1 VSNLGFPIHHR
12 NTNRLSDYVP
22 CKTPLNM
29 TISVNGKAI
38 PLHPLDLTT
47 GPDKSSQTCVGS
59 IQAADDLLS
68 SARIGDMI
76 LGVPF
81 LRNVY
86 TVLAHDVPL
95 ANGSFDTQS
104 AQNHQ
109 PFQLRPRLGVMGL
122 TDPGVAMDEFH
133 TVRVLGQPLSTSG
146 SPNGSKP
153 PSSGGASNRGLSV
166 GLKVLIGLV
175 SVFALALLLFAVRF
189 WWQRRKW
196 NKSLA
201 KLQLDSDD
209 GSGAEGQSHPSGGVP
224 LQRVQSG
231 AADTSGLTT
240 AQLRDLKLDE
250 YMSRKGVHSNYAVDT
265 SRTMVETDD
274 RDNGEEMLVDE
285 FGLVYFGKPG
295 KEKKGK
301 SSTNTL
307 RSFPSF
313 PDQATT
319 VGMGIGEL
327 DEARLSRRFG
337 LTAFPPAPP
346 GIPETED
353 SSTRRG
359 DHFRASGGSNP
370 SESLLGSQSRS
381 SVGWNEHPFPVVE
394 PPLRETV
401 GQGWREGP
409 GMGDTMVGVGAHHH
423 RGSSDWSNYSAQ
435 PTSTSGELPVHGV
448 HRHLRA
454 QSSFD
459 HTAEDPLLPPSLHG
473 RNDA

>member
-1 VSNLGFPIHHR
+1 
-12 NTNRLSDYVP
+12 
-22 CKTPLNM
+22 M
-29 TISVNGKAI
+29 TISVNGMAI

-47 GPDKSSQTCVGS
+47 GSDKPSQTCVGS
-59 IQAADDLLS
+59 IQAADDLLR

-86 TVLAHDVPL
+86 TVLAHDIPL

-153 PSSGGASNRGLSV
+153 SQSGGASNHELSV

-175 SVFALALLLFAVRF
+175 SVFAFALLLFAVRF

-196 NKSLA
+196 NKSLE
-201 KLQLDSDD
+201 KLQLDTDNS
-209 GSGAEGQSHPSGGVP
+209 SRAENQSHPPGGVP
-224 LQRVQSG
+224 LERVQSG
-231 AADTSGLTT
+231 AADTSGFTT

-250 YMSRKGVHSNYAVDT
+250 YMSRKGVHSAYAVDT
-265 SRTMVETDD
+265 SRTMVETDT

-285 FGLVYFGKPG
+285 FGLVYFGTSG
-295 KEKKGK
+295 KKKGK
-301 SSTNTL
+301 SSTTL

-346 GIPETED
+346 GILEVEG
-353 SSTRRG
+353 SSTRTS
-359 DHFRASGGSNP
+359 DHFRASSGSNP
-370 SESLLGSQSRS
+370 SESLLASQPRS
-381 SVGWNEHPFPVVE
+381 SVGWNDHPFPAIE
-394 PPLRETV
+394 PPFRENV

-423 RGSSDWSNYSAQ
+423 RGSSDWSNYTTQ
-435 PTSTSGELPVHGV
+435 PTPTSGELPAPGV
-448 HRHLRA
+448 YRHLRA

-459 HTAEDPLLPPSLHG
+459 HTAEDPLLPHSL
-473 RNDA
+473 RNGA